1 MNTGEIPP
9 GTKPLPCDAWPPLR
23 ASFIM
28 SRFLK
33 LQLARIRWG
42 RELTENDILFLDG
55 LTLSQVVKSSY
66 LLPKSL
72 ELRTSKRHRRW

>member
-1 MNTGEIPP
+1 
-9 GTKPLPCDAWPPLR
+9 
-23 ASFIM
+23 M